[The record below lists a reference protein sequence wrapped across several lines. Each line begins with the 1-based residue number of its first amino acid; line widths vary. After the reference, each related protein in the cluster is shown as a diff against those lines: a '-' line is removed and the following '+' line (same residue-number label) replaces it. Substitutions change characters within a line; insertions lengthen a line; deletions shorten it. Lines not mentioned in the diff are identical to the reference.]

1 MYFQRQY
8 KKESTCWSKR
18 ENRAGEC
25 LQKQKEIL
33 QKAKQITNKYMVRE
47 IKQHTSF
54 LRHQARTQPSQHVL
68 E

>member
-8 KKESTCWSKR
+8 KKESTCWSQW

-47 IKQHTSF
+47 IKQS
-54 LRHQARTQPSQHVL
+54 VL
-68 E
+68 FWDTRLEHNPHSMF